1 MRRNQNDS
9 PLLWLLPVPVVLWLA
24 ALLATEY
31 KAGMTVFTL
40 MGRFSWL
47 MEHPLSVRW
56 TPYTLKFMLGALI
69 AYGFAVALCCSTRE
83 NRRPGEEHGSAK
95 WGSAK
100 RLNAKYRDKDPRNN
114 TILTQNVRMSLNGKM
129 HRRNLLQ
136 IVIGGSGAGKTRF
149 FVKPNL
155 MEANCSFLVTDPKG
169 ETLRAVAPLLL
180 QKGYV
185 IKVFDL
191 IDPARSDSFNA
202 FAYIKDDKDVMK
214 LVNNFIKNTTPK
226 GAQQNDPFWER
237 SEIALDTALILYL
250 IHEAPP
256 EEQNFEMLI
265 YMIENG
271 GAKED
276 DDDYQS
282 PLDLLFEALEEDDP
296 SHIAVR
302 EYKIYKQAAGKTAKS
317 ILISAAVRLSAFIL
331 PEIQNITAKDDM
343 ELDKMGER
351 KQAVFAIIPDNDS
364 TFNYIVGMLYTC
376 AFQSLYYQADKVH
389 QGALPVPVRMM
400 MDEFCNVSLPD
411 DFGKLQAT
419 MRSRNI
425 MSTIVLQNISAL
437 KALFKDDWEGLIGNA
452 DTLLYLGGN
461 EVSTFKYISEL
472 LGKETLDTAVMVHC
486 AAATLISAVTG
497 LIGGTTL
504 LLALAIIIVIAAVAS
519 SPFGLF
525 FAAERN
531 APDTVSVAEAVTQ
544 VNIAYN
550 TKLEELQTGNYDS
563 IQIHGQAPDWPEV
576 LAVFAAKTAGADDGV
591 DVATLDADRVSRL
604 TAVFWD
610 MTEITTEVETI
621 EHSGSGDDDGW
632 TEYILHITITPK
644 TADDM
649 RTAYAFTRYQND
661 ALDELLADRVALA
674 SLASSLTITNADA
687 AEVLQNL
694 PDDLSPERRAVVQ
707 NALTLYGKVSY
718 FWGGKSLVLGW
729 DSRWGQLRQVTAAG
743 SSTTGTYRPYGL
755 DCSGFVDWAFYN
767 ATGGSYIIGH
777 GGGATMQHSYCTD
790 ISWQDARPG
799 DLVFYPDNS
808 HVGIVCGRDETGKLL
823 VIHCASGANNV
834 VITGT
839 SGFASVARPDYYG
852 E

>member
-1 MRRNQNDS
+1 MPEFKEKPKMGLPKSKRSAMLDPRHRAVLLKEKYRQQMEQRQDTGAENAETQAVSRVESAAEWAADELRERVPQAPKKKPPVKERPSTYDEAGHETESPSERREKTPAERAAQNGTGTEQAVDHRVPTEKQQLEARRQFVVDKQEKKWRAERQAPPSAADPLAVYEADWEPVS
-9 PLLWLLPVPVVLWLA
+9 PPRSEVQSKSPFKERRPRSLQRYGGKSKTEKPPNAPKVRRTFSKAAKPVP
-24 ALLATEY
+24 
-31 KAGMTVFTL
+31 
-40 MGRFSWL
+40 
-47 MEHPLSVRW
+47 
-56 TPYTLKFMLGALI
+56 
-69 AYGFAVALCCSTRE
+69 
-83 NRRPGEEHGSAK
+83 SA
-95 WGSAK
+95 
-100 RLNAKYRDKDPRNN
+100 
-114 TILTQNVRMSLNGKM
+114 
-129 HRRNLLQ
+129 
-136 IVIGGSGAGKTRF
+136 
-149 FVKPNL
+149 VKPSQQ
-155 MEANCSFLVTDPKG
+155 A
-169 ETLRAVAPLLL
+169 L
-180 QKGYV
+180 QQRIVQTK
-185 IKVFDL
+185 
-191 IDPARSDSFNA
+191 
-202 FAYIKDDKDVMK
+202 
-214 LVNNFIKNTTPK
+214 
-226 GAQQNDPFWER
+226 
-237 SEIALDTALILYL
+237 
-250 IHEAPP
+250 
-256 EEQNFEMLI
+256 
-265 YMIENG
+265 
-271 GAKED
+271 
-276 DDDYQS
+276 
-282 PLDLLFEALEEDDP
+282 
-296 SHIAVR
+296 
-302 EYKIYKQAAGKTAKS
+302 KTAKT
-317 ILISAAVRLSAFIL
+317 AF
-331 PEIQNITAKDDM
+331 E
-343 ELDKMGER
+343 
-351 KQAVFAIIPDNDS
+351 
-364 TFNYIVGMLYTC
+364 
-376 AFQSLYYQADKVH
+376 AFK
-389 QGALPVPVRMM
+389 R
-400 MDEFCNVSLPD
+400 
-411 DFGKLQAT
+411 
-419 MRSRNI
+419 
-425 MSTIVLQNISAL
+425 
-437 KALFKDDWEGLIGNA
+437 
-452 DTLLYLGGN
+452 
-461 EVSTFKYISEL
+461 
-472 LGKETLDTAVMVHC
+472 TAVMVRR

-550 TKLEELQTGNYDS
+550 TKLEELQAGNYDS

-610 MTEITTEVETI
+610 MTEITTEVKTI

-694 PDDLSPERRAVVQ
+694 PDDLSSERRAVVQ

-808 HVGIVCGRDETGKLL
+808 HVGIICGRDETGNLL

-839 SGFASVARPDYYG
+839 SGFVSVARPEYYG